1 MTEQERVQKQVEL
14 KMNCLNELLTKEMDK
29 SKLLENQLADN
40 LKKVRMLTTGTTTLD
55 HLLTIGQCPS
65 SNWGLGF
72 QGATSKSAEETV
84 FVKGSSNEKEIQTTT
99 KYKWEAIS
107 VSLLWT
113 LKDIL
118 EYVFWQGA
126 FVAVP
131 FCVLHRLQGHDY
143 QSHKFSLSQTEVL
156 SIFCLKNMAVSIARF
171 QHFGSNVFGP
181 LLLCLTGLVSM
192 IRVIFEECM
201 MQLSSSVTSL
211 SLSLSLSLSPAQ
223 SISLTSNMQP
233 TRRSS
238 RLMKLKNVEATPMNT
253 FDLSS
258 GSSSRKRSRRRVSA
272 GDTASL
278 PKNVELEVES
288 LSDGESS
295 DDHSD
300 EAPMAADTPPNRSK
314 EQRFEESRNLY
325 QTKAQFYPELMRP
338 TRMPM
343 TERFFSI
350 EATERFREL
359 RGRNFIPQQSISLTD
374 ENLSDVIRIVIGA
387 GLIHTLTDLDPYQP
401 NVIREFLANL
411 PEAEERDDG
420 VAVYVRGFLVDFS
433 PSLINSMY
441 CIPGFEEDPNWMDE
455 RLDEVCGFLTDGRIR
470 RGENMSS
477 KYLTA
482 TNQVLYKLVCSN
494 WIPTRNYTSMNQR
507 RLRFVYMLHHHDGFD
522 FGKLVIHFQRTI
534 TPDLLHDEFTGT
546 PKLVVKDVK
555 AGRGS
560 GADSSA
566 ASLED
571 DINRTIAGLK
581 AIR

>member
-1 MTEQERVQKQVEL
+1 
-14 KMNCLNELLTKEMDK
+14 
-29 SKLLENQLADN
+29 
-40 LKKVRMLTTGTTTLD
+40 
-55 HLLTIGQCPS
+55 
-65 SNWGLGF
+65 
-72 QGATSKSAEETV
+72 
-84 FVKGSSNEKEIQTTT
+84 
-99 KYKWEAIS
+99 
-107 VSLLWT
+107 
-113 LKDIL
+113 
-118 EYVFWQGA
+118 
-126 FVAVP
+126 
-131 FCVLHRLQGHDY
+131 
-143 QSHKFSLSQTEVL
+143 
-156 SIFCLKNMAVSIARF
+156 
-171 QHFGSNVFGP
+171 
-181 LLLCLTGLVSM
+181 
-192 IRVIFEECM
+192 
-201 MQLSSSVTSL
+201 
-211 SLSLSLSLSPAQ
+211 
-223 SISLTSNMQP
+223 MQP

-238 RLMKLKNVEATPMNT
+238 RLMKLKNVESTPMNPLD
-253 FDLSS
+253 FSS
-258 GSSSRKRSRRRVSA
+258 GSSSGKRSRRRVSA
-272 GDTASL
+272 GDTAPL
-278 PKNVELEVES
+278 PPNIALEVES

-295 DDHSD
+295 DDHSA
-300 EAPMAADTPPNRSK
+300 EAPMAEDTPPNRSK
-314 EQRFEESRNLY
+314 EQRFEESRSVY

-338 TRMPM
+338 TRRPM

-374 ENLSDVIRIVIGA
+374 ENLSDVRNIVIGA

-420 VAVYVRGFLVDFS
+420 VAVYVRGSLIDFS

-494 WIPTRNYTSMNQR
+494 WIPTRNYTFNEPKATQIIAMAANTQTEKTR
-507 RLRFVYMLHHHDGFD
+507 CIMFPNLIQQ
-522 FGKLVIHFQRTI
+522 VIHFQRTI

-581 AIR
+581 AIRVRLRRGDYEQHVPHPGFEENDEQDEDEEDA

>member
-1 MTEQERVQKQVEL
+1 
-14 KMNCLNELLTKEMDK
+14 
-29 SKLLENQLADN
+29 
-40 LKKVRMLTTGTTTLD
+40 
-55 HLLTIGQCPS
+55 
-65 SNWGLGF
+65 
-72 QGATSKSAEETV
+72 
-84 FVKGSSNEKEIQTTT
+84 
-99 KYKWEAIS
+99 
-107 VSLLWT
+107 
-113 LKDIL
+113 
-118 EYVFWQGA
+118 
-126 FVAVP
+126 
-131 FCVLHRLQGHDY
+131 
-143 QSHKFSLSQTEVL
+143 
-156 SIFCLKNMAVSIARF
+156 
-171 QHFGSNVFGP
+171 
-181 LLLCLTGLVSM
+181 
-192 IRVIFEECM
+192 M
-201 MQLSSSVTSL
+201 MQLYSSVTS
-211 SLSLSLSLSPAQ
+211 SLSLSPAH

-238 RLMKLKNVEATPMNT
+238 RLMKLKNVESTPMNPL
-253 FDLSS
+253 DLSS
-258 GSSSRKRSRRRVSA
+258 GSSSGKRSRRRVSA
-272 GDTASL
+272 GDTAPL
-278 PKNVELEVES
+278 PPNIALEVES
-288 LSDGESS
+288 LSGGESP
-295 DDHSD
+295 DDHSA
-300 EAPMAADTPPNRSK
+300 EAPMAEDTPPNRSK
-314 EQRFEESRNLY
+314 EQRFEESRSVY

-338 TRMPM
+338 SRRPM

-374 ENLSDVIRIVIGA
+374 ENLSDVRKIVIGA

-420 VAVYVRGFLVDFS
+420 VAVYVRGSLVDFS

-522 FGKLVIHFQRTI
+522 FGKLVYDQIVAMAANTQTEKTRCIMFPNLIQQVIHFQRTI

-571 DINRTIAGLK
+571 DINRAITGLK
-581 AIR
+581 AIRVRLRRGDYEQHVPHPGFEENDEQDEDEEDA

>member
-1 MTEQERVQKQVEL
+1 
-14 KMNCLNELLTKEMDK
+14 
-29 SKLLENQLADN
+29 
-40 LKKVRMLTTGTTTLD
+40 
-55 HLLTIGQCPS
+55 
-65 SNWGLGF
+65 
-72 QGATSKSAEETV
+72 
-84 FVKGSSNEKEIQTTT
+84 
-99 KYKWEAIS
+99 
-107 VSLLWT
+107 
-113 LKDIL
+113 
-118 EYVFWQGA
+118 
-126 FVAVP
+126 
-131 FCVLHRLQGHDY
+131 
-143 QSHKFSLSQTEVL
+143 
-156 SIFCLKNMAVSIARF
+156 
-171 QHFGSNVFGP
+171 
-181 LLLCLTGLVSM
+181 
-192 IRVIFEECM
+192 
-201 MQLSSSVTSL
+201 
-211 SLSLSLSLSPAQ
+211 
-223 SISLTSNMQP
+223 MQP
-233 TRRSS
+233 PRRSS

-253 FDLSS
+253 CGLSS

-272 GDTASL
+272 GDTAPL

-300 EAPMAADTPPNRSK
+300 EAPMAADTPPNRTK
-314 EQRFEESRNLY
+314 EQRFEESRNVY

-338 TRMPM
+338 KRMPM

-350 EATERFREL
+350 EATEH
-359 RGRNFIPQQSISLTD
+359 
-374 ENLSDVIRIVIGA
+374 
-387 GLIHTLTDLDPYQP
+387 LIHTLTDLDLYQP
-401 NVIREFLANL
+401 NVIRGFIANL

-420 VAVYVRGFLVDFS
+420 VAVYVRGSLVDFS

-441 CIPGFEEDPNWMDE
+441 CIPGFEKDPNWMDE

-507 RLRFVYMLHHHDGFD
+507 RLRFAYMLHHHDGFD
-522 FGKLVIHFQRTI
+522 FGKLVYDQIMAMAANTQTEKTRCIMFPNLIQQVIHFQRTI

-581 AIR
+581 AIRVRLRSKGDAQWGDYEQHVPHPGFEENDEQDEDEEDA